1 MASGA
6 ASIKR
11 YRTGERI
18 PASGIY
24 RVYHLAHRVPH
35 EVTLIEGEKFPRCQK
50 CEEAVAFEPLRI
62 SPDHETKSVIVLY
75 QLPEIDPD
83 DAA

>member
-6 ASIKR
+6 ASFKT
-11 YRTGERI
+11 YRTGDLVT
-18 PASGIY
+18 ASGIY
-24 RVYHLAHRVPH
+24 RVHHQAHRVPH
-35 EVTLIEGEKFPRCQK
+35 EVTLLEGQKFPRCQK
-50 CEEAVAFEPLRI
+50 CEEAVAFEPLRV

-83 DAA
+83 EAA